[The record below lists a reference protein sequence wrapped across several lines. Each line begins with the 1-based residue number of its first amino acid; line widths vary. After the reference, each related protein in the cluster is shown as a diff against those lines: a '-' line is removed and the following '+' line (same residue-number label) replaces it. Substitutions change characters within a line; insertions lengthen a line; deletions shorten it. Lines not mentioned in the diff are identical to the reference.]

1 MFEKTKN
8 VTIVVLLFILI
19 TGSNVY
25 ASGDTQFWTTG
36 GVSTNISK
44 DWNLSVDE
52 EIRFSEE
59 GNIFYHHTNLDL
71 TYSGIA
77 DWMDIGI
84 CYRQAYSKSSSSG
97 KWSEEHQ
104 PQFNVTFKGI
114 LFDCGIKNRTRI
126 GFRDL
131 ESKDMWRLRNKT
143 TIKFPWKLTK
153 FKIQPY
159 IADELFFDL
168 SDNGFYRNRIYAGLS
183 YKISN
188 NLKSDLFY
196 VWEIDRGRNWDGI
209 QVIGVSVKIIFE

>member
-84 CYRQAYSKSSSSG
+84 YIDKHIQKVAVVENG
-97 KWSEEHQ
+97 A
-104 PQFNVTFKGI
+104 
-114 LFDCGIKNRTRI
+114 KNI
-126 GFRDL
+126 NHNSMSL
-131 ESKDMWRLRNKT
+131 LKESY
-143 TIKFPWKLTK
+143 LT
-153 FKIQPY
+153 
-159 IADELFFDL
+159 
-168 SDNGFYRNRIYAGLS
+168 
-183 YKISN
+183 
-188 NLKSDLFY
+188 
-196 VWEIDRGRNWDGI
+196 V
-209 QVIGVSVKIIFE
+209 V